1 MNERQAA
8 YFKIQHTFGTTNMVA
23 LVVPSGNYD
32 AEAKILEE
40 LDTRPEVKSTMGLA
54 NIEAMDGYTLTDSLN
69 PRELSELVGMDYE
82 VAQLLYSA
90 YAIENDQYG
99 EFVQG
104 LDKYDVPLFDMLMF
118 LKDQLDSHNISLDDM
133 DEASLNDIFSQLDM
147 AQKQLKSDRYS
158 RMVVY
163 LNLPEESDETFA
175 FLTEMRNIVGKY
187 YDGDYYVV
195 GNSTSSRDL
204 SSSFVKDNLVIS
216 ILSSLF
222 VILVLLFTF
231 QSAGLPI
238 LLIACILGSVW
249 INFSFPA
256 TTRS

>member
-1 MNERQAA
+1 
-8 YFKIQHTFGTTNMVA
+8 MVA

-104 LDKYDVPLFDMLMF
+104 LDKYDVPPV
-118 LKDQLDSHNISLDDM
+118 
-133 DEASLNDIFSQLDM
+133 
-147 AQKQLKSDRYS
+147 RYAD
-158 RMVVY
+158 V
-163 LNLPEESDETFA
+163 PE
-175 FLTEMRNIVGKY
+175 RP
-187 YDGDYYVV
+187 
-195 GNSTSSRDL
+195 
-204 SSSFVKDNLVIS
+204 
-216 ILSSLF
+216 
-222 VILVLLFTF
+222 
-231 QSAGLPI
+231 AG
-238 LLIACILGSVW
+238 
-249 INFSFPA
+249 FP
-256 TTRS
+256 

>member
-1 MNERQAA
+1 MR
-8 YFKIQHTFGTTNMVA
+8 TTN
-23 LVVPSGNYD
+23 
-32 AEAKILEE
+32 
-40 LDTRPEVKSTMGLA
+40 T
-54 NIEAMDGYTLTDSLN
+54 
-69 PRELSELVGMDYE
+69 
-82 VAQLLYSA
+82 
-90 YAIENDQYG
+90 G

-216 ILSSLF
+216 HS
-222 VILVLLFTF
+222 VLPVRHSGTAVHLPVGGTAY
-231 QSAGLPI
+231 SAHRLYSGKCLD
-238 LLIACILGSVW
+238 
-249 INFSFPA
+249 
-256 TTRS
+256 